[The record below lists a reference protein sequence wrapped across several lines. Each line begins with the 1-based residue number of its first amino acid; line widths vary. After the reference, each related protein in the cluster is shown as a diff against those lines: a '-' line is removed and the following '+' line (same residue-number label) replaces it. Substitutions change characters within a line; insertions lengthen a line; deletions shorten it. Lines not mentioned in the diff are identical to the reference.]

1 MDNNSET
8 VEENSNNDEYNNINP
23 ILIENKIIDNLKN
36 DDIEMRRKNQLM
48 KKIQEV
54 LKVNL

>member
-23 ILIENKIIDNLKN
+23 ILIENKIIENLKN
-36 DDIEMRRKNQLM
+36 DDIEIRQKRKEKEKNIL
-48 KKIQEV
+48 IF
-54 LKVNL
+54 